1 MFQSYRLV
9 KLKINSLQYGV
20 FLKKTFFAHNFRDGL
35 TQVLKQTHMRLPPHA
50 GAQANR
56 SAFGAFHLT
65 MNMKFGLHLSQ
76 DQRKNKATS
85 VCGIS
90 RWTLVIHLT
99 RKRQH
104 TASYFM

>member
-9 KLKINSLQYGV
+9 NLKINSLQYGV
-20 FLKKTFFAHNFRDGL
+20 FLSKTFFAYNFRDGL

-50 GAQANR
+50 DAQANR

-90 RWTLVIHLT
+90 RWTLVFHLT